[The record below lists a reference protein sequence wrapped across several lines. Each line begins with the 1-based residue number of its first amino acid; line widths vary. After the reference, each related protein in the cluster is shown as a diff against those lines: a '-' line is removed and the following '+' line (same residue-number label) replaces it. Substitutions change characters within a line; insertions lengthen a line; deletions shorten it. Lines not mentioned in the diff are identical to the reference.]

1 MSNDIKPFKKTEQ
14 NKTNNF
20 KKPLSINM
28 DQTSNIKPNS
38 ETSSQ
43 KKVKTQNYVEI
54 ENILKNAN
62 KVSLKKYSS
71 NLDKKINYLK
81 YKNTQKNGE
90 DSIQSKK
97 NIYIN
102 SNKIKKLSTEI
113 TGESTYQIQNQK
125 INKTK
130 MYEEIIKKNMP
141 TNNNIYYK
149 YTNRNMSFKL
159 KKDLVGNDQ
168 TIKSPLESLRSKS
181 NNSSI
186 NLKINTNINLQNDNN
201 KIKSFLNYQ
210 KFINVFLIINDNIS
224 ISTNTIVKNT
234 NNNFMKLLSFLNNTE
249 ILNLFLLNRD
259 MRSGIIGCLVYKVKE
274 KILPDFTRFYCNN
287 ILFNDDYNF
296 MISSKFIKKNKSII
310 RFILSI
316 KPRITKNNKKIINKR
331 FKIGYSEYA
340 QNKYNSSKNKSQIQL
355 KQNRDKIFTTYLF
368 EVLDKNTEKNFWV
381 FKENTSF
388 HYDENCKAY
397 YNDIMQFKP
406 GDNALINI
414 SLISELG
421 LIDFDNIFWFKPKME
436 NIKEINTHK
445 CEVEKM
451 IYEWDKIDLLEKGDI
466 VQKNLNDLFSDNF
479 IIKEIYYDDVGY
491 FFFKIIL
498 KAYKIG
504 ICSGKEGNLGI
515 KIHVLPIG
523 FNNTNEIKKNGL
535 IYDENN
541 ELSINVG
548 DKITFYISQNKT

>member
-1 MSNDIKPFKKTEQ
+1 MSNETNPFKKAET
-14 NKTNNF
+14 NKPNNNR
-20 KKPLSINM
+20 KHLSINM

-38 ETSSQ
+38 EISSQ
-43 KKVKTQNYVEI
+43 EKEKNQNYVEI

-62 KVSLKKYSS
+62 KGSLKKYST

-81 YKNTQKNGE
+81 NKNTKKNGE
-90 DSIQSKK
+90 ENNQQKK

-113 TGESTYQIQNQK
+113 TGESTYQIQK
-125 INKTK
+125 MNKTK

-159 KKDLVGNDQ
+159 KKDLIGNEQ

-181 NNSSI
+181 NNSLINI
-186 NLKINTNINLQNDNN
+186 NLKNNNINLINN
-201 KIKSFLNYQ
+201 NNQGNVFLNYQ

-224 ISTNTIVKNT
+224 ISTNTMVKNT

-249 ILNLFLLNRD
+249 ILNLFLLNRN

-287 ILFNDDYNF
+287 VLFNDDYNF
-296 MISSKFIKKNKSII
+296 MIASKFSKKNKSII

-340 QNKYNSSKNKSQIQL
+340 NNKFNSNNNKNQIQL
-355 KQNRDKIFTTYLF
+355 KQKRDKIYTTYLF
-368 EVLDKNTEKNFWV
+368 EIIDKNTPKNFWV

-397 YNDIMQFKP
+397 YNDIMQFRP

-421 LIDFDNIFWFKPKME
+421 IIDFDNIFWFKPKME

-451 IYEWDKIDLLEKGDI
+451 IYEWDKIDLLEKGNI
-466 VQKNLNDLFSDNF
+466 VQKNLNDLFSENF

-515 KIHVLPIG
+515 KIHILPIG
-523 FNNTNEIKKNGL
+523 HNITNEIKKNGL

-548 DKITFYISQNKT
+548 DKITFYISQNKA